1 LILGREP
8 AVIAGAI
15 KALIAVLCL
24 TVFTGVSADGQTA
37 INALAAAILGVVV
50 AVQVSA
56 EKALPLVVGL
66 VEAGL
71 YVAVAFGMNVTPDVQ
86 AALLVAVGAVVAVIT
101 RDRVTAKVP
110 ALAPG
115 QFRERTGPVR

>member
-1 LILGREP
+1 MIFGREP

-15 KALIAVLCL
+15 KALVAVVCL
-24 TVFTGVSADGQTA
+24 TVFTGVTADGQTA
-37 INALAAAILGVVV
+37 INALAAAILGIIV
-50 AVQVSA
+50 AAQVSA

-71 YVAVAFGMNVTPDVQ
+71 YVAVAFGLNVSSDVQ

-101 RDRVTAKVP
+101 RDRVTAKIP
-110 ALAPG
+110 AAAAG
-115 QFRERTGPVR
+115 FVARTGTPR